1 MATFLPLLFSGWAKY
16 GALAPGVCLVPS
28 PFRDPQARASMCR
41 YRVQTRCTTRRVGLR
56 ALIIDDSAVMRK
68 VIERA
73 LHQAGL
79 DLSEVLQASNG
90 EEALQALR
98 DDGGNASPLALILSD
113 INMPVMD
120 GLQFLEQRRKENL
133 AQGVPV
139 VMITTEGSE
148 PFVLRAIAAG
158 AQGYICKPF
167 TAEQVKARVLPLL
180 RAA

>member
-1 MATFLPLLFSGWAKY
+1 
-16 GALAPGVCLVPS
+16 
-28 PFRDPQARASMCR
+28 
-41 YRVQTRCTTRRVGLR
+41 
-56 ALIIDDSAVMRK
+56 MRK

-73 LHQAGL
+73 LRQAGL
-79 DLSEVLQASNG
+79 ELSEVLQASNG

-98 DDGGNASPLALILSD
+98 QDGGNSNPLALILSD

-120 GLQFLEQRRKENL
+120 GLAFLDQRRSENL

-148 PFVLRAIAAG
+148 PLVLRAIAAG

-167 TAEQVKARVLPLL
+167 TAEQVKTRVLPLL
-180 RAA
+180 EAA

>member
-1 MATFLPLLFSGWAKY
+1 M
-16 GALAPGVCLVPS
+16 
-28 PFRDPQARASMCR
+28 
-41 YRVQTRCTTRRVGLR
+41 R

-73 LHQAGL
+73 LRQSGL
-79 DLSEVLQASNG
+79 DLTEVMQASNG
-90 EEALQALR
+90 EEALEILR
-98 DDGGNASPLALILSD
+98 ADGASSMKIGLIISD

-120 GLQFLEQRRKENL
+120 GLQFLEARRDQQL
-133 AQGVPV
+133 AVGVPV

-167 TAEQVKARVLPLL
+167 TAEQVKARVMPLL
-180 RAA
+180 QVA

>member
-1 MATFLPLLFSGWAKY
+1 
-16 GALAPGVCLVPS
+16 
-28 PFRDPQARASMCR
+28 
-41 YRVQTRCTTRRVGLR
+41 
-56 ALIIDDSAVMRK
+56 MRK

-73 LHQAGL
+73 LRQAGL
-79 DLSEVLQASNG
+79 ELMEVLQASNG

-98 DDGGNASPLALILSD
+98 DDKAGASPVALIISD

-120 GLQFLEQRRKENL
+120 GLQFLEARRNEKL
-133 AQGVPV
+133 APGVPV

-167 TAEQVKARVLPLL
+167 TADQVKARVLPLL
-180 RAA
+180 HAA

>member
-1 MATFLPLLFSGWAKY
+1 M
-16 GALAPGVCLVPS
+16 
-28 PFRDPQARASMCR
+28 
-41 YRVQTRCTTRRVGLR
+41 R

-90 EEALQALR
+90 EEALQVLR
-98 DDGGNASPLALILSD
+98 DDGGNPNPLALILSD

-167 TAEQVKARVLPLL
+167 TADQVKARVLPLL

>member
-1 MATFLPLLFSGWAKY
+1 
-16 GALAPGVCLVPS
+16 V
-28 PFRDPQARASMCR
+28 
-41 YRVQTRCTTRRVGLR
+41 R

-73 LHQAGL
+73 LRQSGL
-79 DLSEVLQASNG
+79 DFSEILQASNG
-90 EEALQALR
+90 EEALEILR
-98 DDGGNASPLALILSD
+98 GDAPNAVKIDLIISD

-120 GLQFLEQRRKENL
+120 GLQFLEARRDQQL
-133 AQGVPV
+133 AVGVPV

-167 TAEQVKARVLPLL
+167 TAEQVKARVVPLL
-180 RAA
+180 EAA

>member
-1 MATFLPLLFSGWAKY
+1 M
-16 GALAPGVCLVPS
+16 
-28 PFRDPQARASMCR
+28 
-41 YRVQTRCTTRRVGLR
+41 R

-73 LHQAGL
+73 LRQSGL
-79 DLSEVLQASNG
+79 ELSEVVQASNG
-90 EEALQALR
+90 EEALEVLR
-98 DDGGNASPLALILSD
+98 ADAGSASKIGLIISD

-120 GLQFLEQRRKENL
+120 GLQFLEARRDQKL
-133 AQGVPV
+133 AEGVPV

-167 TAEQVKARVLPLL
+167 TADQVKARVVPLL
-180 RAA
+180 QAA

>member
-1 MATFLPLLFSGWAKY
+1 M
-16 GALAPGVCLVPS
+16 
-28 PFRDPQARASMCR
+28 
-41 YRVQTRCTTRRVGLR
+41 R

-73 LHQAGL
+73 LRQSGL
-79 DLSEVLQASNG
+79 DLTEVVQASNG
-90 EEALQALR
+90 EEALEILR
-98 DDGGNASPLALILSD
+98 TDTTSPTKIGLIISD

-120 GLQFLEQRRKENL
+120 GLQFLEAKRDQQL
-133 AQGVPV
+133 AVGVPV

-167 TAEQVKARVLPLL
+167 TAEQVKARVVPLIE
-180 RAA
+180 AA

>member
-1 MATFLPLLFSGWAKY
+1 MPRAEAVQWPKLESRPLEVTKSESFKIGSELPIEQSDQSS
-16 GALAPGVCLVPS
+16 PG
-28 PFRDPQARASMCR
+28 
-41 YRVQTRCTTRRVGLR
+41 RVGLR

-73 LHQAGL
+73 LGQAGL

-90 EEALQALR
+90 EEALQTLR
-98 DDGGNASPLALILSD
+98 DNPGGSNALALILSD

-120 GLQFLEQRRKENL
+120 GLQFLEARKQENL
-133 AQGVPV
+133 APGVPV
-139 VMITTEGSE
+139 VMITTEGNE
-148 PFVLRAIAAG
+148 TFVMRAIAAG

-180 RAA
+180 RTA

>member
-1 MATFLPLLFSGWAKY
+1 
-16 GALAPGVCLVPS
+16 V
-28 PFRDPQARASMCR
+28 
-41 YRVQTRCTTRRVGLR
+41 R

-73 LHQAGL
+73 LRQAGL
-79 DLSEVLQASNG
+79 ELSEVLQASNG
-90 EEALQALR
+90 EEALQTLR
-98 DDGGNASPLALILSD
+98 DNQGSDALALILSD

-120 GLQFLEQRRKENL
+120 GLQFLEARKQENL

-139 VMITTEGSE
+139 VMITTEGNES
-148 PFVLRAIAAG
+148 FVLRAIAAG

>member
-1 MATFLPLLFSGWAKY
+1 M
-16 GALAPGVCLVPS
+16 
-28 PFRDPQARASMCR
+28 
-41 YRVQTRCTTRRVGLR
+41 R

-79 DLSEVLQASNG
+79 EISEVLQASNG

-98 DDGGNASPLALILSD
+98 GDSGNANPLALILSD

-167 TAEQVKARVLPLL
+167 TAEQVKARVLPLM

>member
-1 MATFLPLLFSGWAKY
+1 MSSSDSG
-16 GALAPGVCLVPS
+16 GLV
-28 PFRDPQARASMCR
+28 
-41 YRVQTRCTTRRVGLR
+41 R

-73 LHQAGL
+73 LRQSGL
-79 DLSEVLQASNG
+79 ELTEVVQASNG
-90 EEALQALR
+90 EEALEVLR
-98 DDGGNASPLALILSD
+98 ADASSAAKIGLIISD

-120 GLQFLEQRRKENL
+120 GLQFLEARRDQKL
-133 AQGVPV
+133 AEGVPV

-167 TAEQVKARVLPLL
+167 TADQVKARVVPLL
-180 RAA
+180 EAA

>member
-1 MATFLPLLFSGWAKY
+1 
-16 GALAPGVCLVPS
+16 V
-28 PFRDPQARASMCR
+28 
-41 YRVQTRCTTRRVGLR
+41 R

-73 LHQAGL
+73 LRQSGL
-79 DLSEVLQASNG
+79 GLTEIVEASNG
-90 EEALQALR
+90 EEALEVLR
-98 DDGGNASPLALILSD
+98 GDNASPAKIGLILSD

-120 GLQFLEQRRKENL
+120 GLQFLEARRDQKL
-133 AQGVPV
+133 AEGVPV

-167 TAEQVKARVLPLL
+167 TADQVKARVVPLL
-180 RAA
+180 QAA

>member
-1 MATFLPLLFSGWAKY
+1 MKLFKAPLTTPPIRLQQLISSF
-16 GALAPGVCLVPS
+16 PTN
-28 PFRDPQARASMCR
+28 RR
-41 YRVQTRCTTRRVGLR
+41 YKQQTTRTPEDELR

-73 LHQAGL
+73 LRQAGL

-98 DDGGNASPLALILSD
+98 NDSGASSPLALIVSD

-120 GLQFLEQRRKENL
+120 GLQFLEARRSEKL
-133 AQGVPV
+133 APGVPAI
-139 VMITTEGSE
+139 MITTEGSE

-167 TAEQVKARVLPLL
+167 TADQVKARVLPLL
-180 RAA
+180 AAA

>member
-1 MATFLPLLFSGWAKY
+1 
-16 GALAPGVCLVPS
+16 V
-28 PFRDPQARASMCR
+28 
-41 YRVQTRCTTRRVGLR
+41 R

-73 LHQAGL
+73 LRQSGIDFL
-79 DLSEVLQASNG
+79 EILQASNG
-90 EEALQALR
+90 EEALEILR
-98 DDGGNASPLALILSD
+98 GDTASAMKIGLIISD

-120 GLQFLEQRRKENL
+120 GLQFLEARRDQQL
-133 AQGVPV
+133 AVGVPV

-167 TAEQVKARVLPLL
+167 TAEQVKARVVPLL
-180 RAA
+180 EAA

>member
-1 MATFLPLLFSGWAKY
+1 M
-16 GALAPGVCLVPS
+16 
-28 PFRDPQARASMCR
+28 
-41 YRVQTRCTTRRVGLR
+41 R

-73 LHQAGL
+73 LRQSGL
-79 DLSEVLQASNG
+79 DFLEILQASNG
-90 EEALQALR
+90 EEALEILR
-98 DDGGNASPLALILSD
+98 GDAANPVKIGLIISD

-120 GLQFLEQRRKENL
+120 GLQFLEARRDQQL
-133 AQGVPV
+133 AVGVPV

-180 RAA
+180 EAA

>member
-1 MATFLPLLFSGWAKY
+1 
-16 GALAPGVCLVPS
+16 V
-28 PFRDPQARASMCR
+28 
-41 YRVQTRCTTRRVGLR
+41 R

-73 LHQAGL
+73 LRQAGL
-79 DLSEVLQASNG
+79 ELMDVAQASNG
-90 EEALQALR
+90 EEALEILR
-98 DDGGNASPLALILSD
+98 FDAESATKIGLIISD

-120 GLQFLEQRRKENL
+120 GLQFLEARRDQKL
-133 AQGVPV
+133 APGVPV

-167 TAEQVKARVLPLL
+167 TADQVKARVVPLL
-180 RAA
+180 SAA

>member
-1 MATFLPLLFSGWAKY
+1 M
-16 GALAPGVCLVPS
+16 
-28 PFRDPQARASMCR
+28 
-41 YRVQTRCTTRRVGLR
+41 R

-73 LHQAGL
+73 LRQSGL
-79 DLSEVLQASNG
+79 DLTEVMQASNG
-90 EEALQALR
+90 EEALKFFVEMRL
-98 DDGGNASPLALILSD
+98 SPTKINLIISD

-120 GLQFLEQRRKENL
+120 GLQFLEARRDQQL
-133 AQGVPV
+133 AVGVPV

-167 TAEQVKARVLPLL
+167 TAEQVKALSCRCC
-180 RAA
+180 RRFN